1 MATHDHDSVKTA
13 FLPPLQKHVSVAPP
27 GPARDL
33 LFPEMETMGD
43 NGMDVDDESVVELI
57 FHIKAEWMQQRPEL
71 CDVIEN
77 FAWQTMK
84 QTMEVC
90 FVAPPS

>member
-1 MATHDHDSVKTA
+1 MGACTCV
-13 FLPPLQKHVSVAPP
+13 FILYVSVAPP
-27 GPARDL
+27 GLQEIYFLPSQ
-33 LFPEMETMGD
+33 EIETMGD
-43 NGMDVDDESVVELI
+43 DGMDVDDESVVELI

>member
-1 MATHDHDSVKTA
+1 
-13 FLPPLQKHVSVAPP
+13 
-27 GPARDL
+27 
-33 LFPEMETMGD
+33 MGD